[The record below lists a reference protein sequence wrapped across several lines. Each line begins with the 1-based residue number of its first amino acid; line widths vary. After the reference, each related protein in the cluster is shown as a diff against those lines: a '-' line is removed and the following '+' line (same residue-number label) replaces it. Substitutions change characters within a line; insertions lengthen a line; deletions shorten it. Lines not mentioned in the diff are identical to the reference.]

1 MAGPR
6 KKISKVKIYSDTSG
20 DHRVS
25 PDGSECY
32 IGGSKFKRTVL
43 PSVALPKPEDRRLN
57 SELEDIDEMT
67 VKEVGSDET

>member
-6 KKISKVKIYSDTSG
+6 KKISKVKIYNDTSG
-20 DHRVS
+20 DHRLS

-43 PSVALPKPEDRRLN
+43 PSVALPRAEDRRLN
-57 SELEDIDEMT
+57 SELEDIDELT
-67 VKEVGSDET
+67 VKEAGSDEA